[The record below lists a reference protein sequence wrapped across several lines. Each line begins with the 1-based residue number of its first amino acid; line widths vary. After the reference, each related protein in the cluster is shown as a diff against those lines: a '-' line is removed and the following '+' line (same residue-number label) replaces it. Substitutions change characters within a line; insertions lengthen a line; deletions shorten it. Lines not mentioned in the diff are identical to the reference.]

1 MSTTRDAGAGVRFRV
16 VVVDDD
22 FHVARLHTRIV
33 ESVEGFGV
41 VATAG
46 TAAQAAAVI
55 DAEDPDL
62 VLADIYLPDG
72 SGLDLIARRD
82 VDAIVLSAA
91 VATAAVRKAL
101 QRGAFGYLIKP
112 FADDDLTELLRAYGR
127 YRNLVD
133 SQAELDQEAVD
144 RARRVLH
151 GAGARDGASRR
162 SPTRGTSS
170 SSSGT
175 ARRGAPSTATARR
188 GARSPREDTISIR
201 VSAERRAVIDQARGM
216 LMTVY
221 PGGIFPG
228 VRRMAT
234 EMPEP
239 CLSVA
244 HRQACPGSHVREVC
258 SAGHSLGPFPRA
270 IEYRPD
276 TFDIDDSRSG
286 RELPRYGSRP
296 PQALRGERGQGPP
309 RGSAGRGLV
318 RCSVR
323 PLCRALRV
331 SAGLGW

>member
-1 MSTTRDAGAGVRFRV
+1 MSTTKDNGSAVRFRV

-72 SGLDLIARRD
+72 SGLDVIARRD

-151 GAGARDGASRR
+151 GAGGRDGAARR
-162 SPTRGTSS
+162 SPTE
-170 SSSGT
+170 T
-175 ARRGAPSTATARR
+175 AVLGALAEAGAALSAPMVADRVGVSRATAQRYL
-188 GARSPREDTISIR
+188 
-201 VSAERRAVIDQARGM
+201 SA
-216 LMTVY
+216 L
-221 PGGIFPG
+221 
-228 VRRMAT
+228 
-234 EMPEP
+234 
-239 CLSVA
+239 A
-244 HRQACPGSHVREVC
+244 HQ
-258 SAGHSLGPFPRA
+258 GHLVV
-270 IEYRPD
+270 
-276 TFDIDDSRSG
+276 
-286 RELPRYGSRP
+286 ELRYGSTGRP
-296 PQALRGERGQGPP
+296 EHRYRT
-309 RGSAGRGLV
+309 AGR
-318 RCSVR
+318 
-323 PLCRALRV
+323 A
-331 SAGLGW
+331 

>member
-1 MSTTRDAGAGVRFRV
+1 MSPSKDAGPAVRFRV

-46 TAAQAAAVI
+46 TAAQAAAAI
-55 DAEDPDL
+55 EAERPDL

-72 SGLDLIARRD
+72 SGLDLIAGRD

-151 GAGARDGASRR
+151 GAGNRDGASRR
-162 SPTRGTSS
+162 SPTE
-170 SSSGT
+170 T
-175 ARRGAPSTATARR
+175 AVLGALAEAGSALSAPMVADRVGVSRATAQR
-188 GARSPREDTISIR
+188 
-201 VSAERRAVIDQARGM
+201 
-216 LMTVY
+216 Y
-221 PGGIFPG
+221 
-228 VRRMAT
+228 
-234 EMPEP
+234 
-239 CLSVA
+239 LSTLA
-244 HRQACPGSHVREVC
+244 HQ
-258 SAGHSLGPFPRA
+258 GHLVV
-270 IEYRPD
+270 
-276 TFDIDDSRSG
+276 
-286 RELPRYGSRP
+286 ELRYGSTGRP
-296 PQALRGERGQGPP
+296 EHRYRT
-309 RGSAGRGLV
+309 AGRT
-318 RCSVR
+318 
-323 PLCRALRV
+323 
-331 SAGLGW
+331 

>member
-1 MSTTRDAGAGVRFRV
+1 MSASKDTGSAVRFRV

-46 TAAQAAAVI
+46 TAAQAAAAI
-55 DAEDPDL
+55 EAEAPDL

-72 SGLDLIARRD
+72 SGLDLIAGRD

-151 GAGARDGASRR
+151 GAGGRDGAARR
-162 SPTRGTSS
+162 SPTE
-170 SSSGT
+170 T
-175 ARRGAPSTATARR
+175 AVLGALAEARAALSAPMVADRVGVSRATAQRYL
-188 GARSPREDTISIR
+188 
-201 VSAERRAVIDQARGM
+201 SA
-216 LMTVY
+216 L
-221 PGGIFPG
+221 
-228 VRRMAT
+228 
-234 EMPEP
+234 
-239 CLSVA
+239 A
-244 HRQACPGSHVREVC
+244 HQ
-258 SAGHSLGPFPRA
+258 GHLVV
-270 IEYRPD
+270 
-276 TFDIDDSRSG
+276 
-286 RELPRYGSRP
+286 ELQYGSTGRP
-296 PQALRGERGQGPP
+296 EHRYRT
-309 RGSAGRGLV
+309 AGR
-318 RCSVR
+318 
-323 PLCRALRV
+323 A
-331 SAGLGW
+331 

>member
-1 MSTTRDAGAGVRFRV
+1 MNAAKEAGPAMRFRV

-46 TAAQAAAVI
+46 SAAQAAAVI

-151 GAGARDGASRR
+151 GASGRDGAARR
-162 SPTRGTSS
+162 SPTE
-170 SSSGT
+170 T
-175 ARRGAPSTATARR
+175 AVLGALAEAGSALSAPMVADRVGVSRATAQRYL
-188 GARSPREDTISIR
+188 
-201 VSAERRAVIDQARGM
+201 SA
-216 LMTVY
+216 L
-221 PGGIFPG
+221 
-228 VRRMAT
+228 
-234 EMPEP
+234 
-239 CLSVA
+239 A
-244 HRQACPGSHVREVC
+244 HQ
-258 SAGHSLGPFPRA
+258 GHLVV
-270 IEYRPD
+270 
-276 TFDIDDSRSG
+276 
-286 RELPRYGSRP
+286 ELRYGSTGRP
-296 PQALRGERGQGPP
+296 EHRYRT
-309 RGSAGRGLV
+309 AGR
-318 RCSVR
+318 
-323 PLCRALRV
+323 A
-331 SAGLGW
+331 

>member
-1 MSTTRDAGAGVRFRV
+1 MSTSKDTGPAVRFRV

-46 TAAQAAAVI
+46 TAAQAAAAI
-55 DAEDPDL
+55 EAERPDL

-72 SGLDLIARRD
+72 SGLDLIAGRD

-162 SPTRGTSS
+162 SPTE
-170 SSSGT
+170 T
-175 ARRGAPSTATARR
+175 AVLGALAEAGAALSAPMVADRVGVSRATAQRYL
-188 GARSPREDTISIR
+188 
-201 VSAERRAVIDQARGM
+201 SA
-216 LMTVY
+216 L
-221 PGGIFPG
+221 
-228 VRRMAT
+228 
-234 EMPEP
+234 
-239 CLSVA
+239 A
-244 HRQACPGSHVREVC
+244 HQ
-258 SAGHSLGPFPRA
+258 GHLVV
-270 IEYRPD
+270 
-276 TFDIDDSRSG
+276 
-286 RELPRYGSRP
+286 ELRYGSTGRP
-296 PQALRGERGQGPP
+296 EHRYRT
-309 RGSAGRGLV
+309 AGRT
-318 RCSVR
+318 
-323 PLCRALRV
+323 
-331 SAGLGW
+331 

>member
-1 MSTTRDAGAGVRFRV
+1 MNAAKEAGPAVRFRV

-151 GAGARDGASRR
+151 GAGGRDGAARR
-162 SPTRGTSS
+162 SPTE
-170 SSSGT
+170 T
-175 ARRGAPSTATARR
+175 AVLGALAEAGSALSAPMVADRVGVSRATAQRYL
-188 GARSPREDTISIR
+188 
-201 VSAERRAVIDQARGM
+201 SA
-216 LMTVY
+216 L
-221 PGGIFPG
+221 
-228 VRRMAT
+228 
-234 EMPEP
+234 
-239 CLSVA
+239 A
-244 HRQACPGSHVREVC
+244 HQ
-258 SAGHSLGPFPRA
+258 GHLVV
-270 IEYRPD
+270 
-276 TFDIDDSRSG
+276 
-286 RELPRYGSRP
+286 ELRYGSTGRP
-296 PQALRGERGQGPP
+296 EHRYRT
-309 RGSAGRGLV
+309 AGR
-318 RCSVR
+318 
-323 PLCRALRV
+323 A
-331 SAGLGW
+331 

>member
-1 MSTTRDAGAGVRFRV
+1 MSTTKDTGPAVRFRV

-55 DAEDPDL
+55 DAEEPDL

-72 SGLDLIARRD
+72 SGLDVIARRD

-151 GAGARDGASRR
+151 GAGGRDGAARR
-162 SPTRGTSS
+162 SPTE
-170 SSSGT
+170 T
-175 ARRGAPSTATARR
+175 AVLAALAEAGAALSAPMVADRVGVSRATAQRYL
-188 GARSPREDTISIR
+188 
-201 VSAERRAVIDQARGM
+201 SA
-216 LMTVY
+216 L
-221 PGGIFPG
+221 
-228 VRRMAT
+228 
-234 EMPEP
+234 
-239 CLSVA
+239 A
-244 HRQACPGSHVREVC
+244 HQ
-258 SAGHSLGPFPRA
+258 GHLVV
-270 IEYRPD
+270 
-276 TFDIDDSRSG
+276 
-286 RELPRYGSRP
+286 ELRYGSTGRP
-296 PQALRGERGQGPP
+296 EHRYRT
-309 RGSAGRGLV
+309 AGR
-318 RCSVR
+318 
-323 PLCRALRV
+323 A
-331 SAGLGW
+331 

>member
-55 DAEDPDL
+55 DAEQPDL

-72 SGLDLIARRD
+72 SGLDLIAGRD
-82 VDAIVLSAA
+82 VDAVVLSAA

-151 GAGARDGASRR
+151 GAGSRDGASRR
-162 SPTRGTSS
+162 SPTE
-170 SSSGT
+170 T
-175 ARRGAPSTATARR
+175 AVLGALAEAGAALSAPMVADRVGVSRATAQR
-188 GARSPREDTISIR
+188 
-201 VSAERRAVIDQARGM
+201 
-216 LMTVY
+216 Y
-221 PGGIFPG
+221 
-228 VRRMAT
+228 
-234 EMPEP
+234 
-239 CLSVA
+239 LSTLA
-244 HRQACPGSHVREVC
+244 HQ
-258 SAGHSLGPFPRA
+258 GHLVV
-270 IEYRPD
+270 
-276 TFDIDDSRSG
+276 
-286 RELPRYGSRP
+286 ELRYGSTGRP
-296 PQALRGERGQGPP
+296 EHRYRT
-309 RGSAGRGLV
+309 AGRT
-318 RCSVR
+318 
-323 PLCRALRV
+323 
-331 SAGLGW
+331 

>member
-1 MSTTRDAGAGVRFRV
+1 MSTTKDTGPAVRFRV

-55 DAEDPDL
+55 DAEEPDL

-72 SGLDLIARRD
+72 SGLDVIARRD

-151 GAGARDGASRR
+151 GAGGRDGAARR
-162 SPTRGTSS
+162 SPTE
-170 SSSGT
+170 T
-175 ARRGAPSTATARR
+175 AVLGALAEAGAALSAPMVADRVGVSRATAQRYL
-188 GARSPREDTISIR
+188 
-201 VSAERRAVIDQARGM
+201 SA
-216 LMTVY
+216 L
-221 PGGIFPG
+221 
-228 VRRMAT
+228 
-234 EMPEP
+234 
-239 CLSVA
+239 A
-244 HRQACPGSHVREVC
+244 HQ
-258 SAGHSLGPFPRA
+258 GHLVV
-270 IEYRPD
+270 
-276 TFDIDDSRSG
+276 
-286 RELPRYGSRP
+286 ELRYGSTGRP
-296 PQALRGERGQGPP
+296 EHRYRT
-309 RGSAGRGLV
+309 AGR
-318 RCSVR
+318 
-323 PLCRALRV
+323 A
-331 SAGLGW
+331 